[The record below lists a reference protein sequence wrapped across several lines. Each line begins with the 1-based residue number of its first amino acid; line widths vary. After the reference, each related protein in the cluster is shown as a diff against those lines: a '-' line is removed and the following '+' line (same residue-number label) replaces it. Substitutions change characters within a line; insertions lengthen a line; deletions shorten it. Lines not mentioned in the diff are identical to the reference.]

1 MQRRAAV
8 KPNLYKDS
16 VALMR
21 IGQRLQGLAGVRR
34 ATLLMG
40 TPANRELLRASQLD
54 APELAAAK
62 PNDLMIV
69 AEAETLAALERALAE
84 LERALAGDDAPSA
97 GTQKQ
102 VPLRSLGAAAARGLG
117 ADVAVVSVPG
127 PYAGAEALKALK
139 LGLHV
144 FLFSNGVP
152 IEEERELKAEARKR
166 GLLVMGPDCGTAIVR
181 GVPLGFANVVR
192 RGAIG
197 IVAASGTGLQ
207 EVTCRIHALGEG
219 VSHALGTGGRD
230 VSDAIGGATMK
241 QALELLAADQATRVI
256 CIVSKPPSARVASG
270 IAEQARASGKP
281 CVILFLGA
289 PADAFAGSP
298 RLVFAATLNEAAR
311 AAVTLARGT
320 AGLAPQ
326 VDPVRDL
333 VRGQGRLAGLFSGG
347 TFCAE
352 AQAIWTG
359 LGLRVASNVPLDGVA
374 AVAHGAPAQGH
385 VALDLGTE
393 EYTVGRP
400 HPMIDMSS
408 RVAALEALADDPTV
422 AAVVL
427 DVVLGYGS
435 HADPAGVLAPAIAAA
450 KARAAAAARRL
461 SVVAFACGTEQDPQP
476 LSVQQQKLA
485 DAGALLAESSTAAC
499 RMAAAIVQ

>member
-69 AEAETLAALERALAE
+69 AEAETPAALEHALAE
-84 LERALAGDDAPSA
+84 LERELAGDDAPSA

-102 VPLRSLGAAAARGLG
+102 VPLRSLGAAAARGLA

-139 LGLHV
+139 LGLNV

-152 IEEERELKAEARKR
+152 LEEERELKAEARRR

-192 RGAIG
+192 RGPIG

-219 VSHALGTGGRD
+219 VSQALGTGGRD

-241 QALELLAADQATRVI
+241 QALELLAADEATRVI
-256 CIVSKPPSARVASG
+256 CIVSKPPSARVASE
-270 IAEQARASGKP
+270 IAEHARASGKP

-289 PADAFAGSP
+289 PTDAHSASP

-311 AAVTLARGT
+311 AAVSLARGR
-320 AGLAPQ
+320 AGPPPEA
-326 VDPVRDL
+326 DHVRDS
-333 VRGQGRLAGLFSGG
+333 VRGNGRLAGLFSGG

-359 LGLRVASNVPLDGVA
+359 LGLRVASNVPIEGVA
-374 AVAHGAPAQGH
+374 AVANAAQVQGH

-408 RVAALEALADDPTV
+408 RVAMLEALGNDPTV
-422 AAVVL
+422 AALVL

-450 KARAAAAARRL
+450 KAT
-461 SVVAFACGTEQDPQP
+461 VIAFVCGTEHDPQV
-476 LSVQQQKLA
+476 LSSQQQKLVA
-485 DAGALLAESSTAAC
+485 AGALLAESSTAAC